1 MDQQTA
7 DLLTKVAG
15 PVATVLASLTAAG
28 VAIAF
33 GISQSPNA
41 KRQISDGES
50 NIRGGGV
57 DQTLDYRIAARAE
70 ALAKIVKAMEKA
82 GITFLPANAQGSGI
96 RGKVG

>member
-15 PVATVLASLTAAG
+15 PVATVLASLTAAS

-33 GISQSPNA
+33 GISQSRNA
-41 KRQISDGES
+41 KRQISDGGS

-57 DQTLDYRIAARAE
+57 EILGSEVRPFRVYHLKFGRI
-70 ALAKIVKAMEKA
+70 
-82 GITFLPANAQGSGI
+82 
-96 RGKVG
+96 